1 MSDIT
6 ALTTQARSDQIASE
20 IDDTAGRAV
29 AHRATLIAGG
39 FTATVADQMSSEFH
53 AMVLE
58 RHFGWHDDFDLEAC
72 E

>member
-6 ALTTQARSDQIASE
+6 ALTTQARAEQITSE

-29 AHRATLIAGG
+29 AHRAALIAGG
-39 FTATVADQMSSEFH
+39 FTATVADQMAAEYH
-53 AMVLE
+53 GLVLE
-58 RHFGWHDDFDLEAC
+58 RHFGWTDDFDLGEC